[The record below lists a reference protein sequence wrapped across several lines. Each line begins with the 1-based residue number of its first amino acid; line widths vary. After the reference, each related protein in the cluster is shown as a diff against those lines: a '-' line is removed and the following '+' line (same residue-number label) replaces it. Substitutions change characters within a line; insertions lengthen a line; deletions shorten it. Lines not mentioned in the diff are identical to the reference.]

1 VPSTWL
7 SAASHSVFGAG
18 NGNCRLA
25 AGTGRAAPGFILQS
39 VVREPV
45 HDSQGGMQG
54 LLIKKIAPDYPP
66 LALQARIE
74 GEIILNVEISNA
86 QSREMW
92 STPVFSA
99 GIRSWRMQP

>member
-1 VPSTWL
+1 
-7 SAASHSVFGAG
+7 
-18 NGNCRLA
+18 
-25 AGTGRAAPGFILQS
+25 
-39 VVREPV
+39 
-45 HDSQGGMQG
+45 MQG